1 MRRRAAA
8 LIAMLGIAAIP
19 AVSDAAAPAH
29 VATLKVA
36 VRPSAGS
43 QRTHLAVSLRAA
55 RTGGLTA
62 PHIYRITA
70 DVQGH
75 GSCQSS
81 VVTEVPPTKAGA
93 TVGVVLSP
101 TRRAGWWGGT
111 VHGQVWD
118 EIVEPCPVG
127 KACPALLPAPQM
139 VAKFTFRVTRG

>member
-43 QRTHLAVSLRAA
+43 QRTHFAVSFRAP
-55 RTGGLTA
+55 RTSGLTA
-62 PHIYRITA
+62 HHIYRITA

-101 TRRAGWWGGT
+101 TRRAGWCGGT
-111 VHGQVWD
+111 FRGQVWD
-118 EIVEPCPVG
+118 EIVEPCPIG